1 MRYSLKKIGG
11 KILAVFLLLLI
22 VLVCYTF
29 WDNNRVTVTEQEIMI
44 DELPERLEGFTILQI
59 SDLHEKQFGKNQKR
73 LIDAINSID
82 YDAIV
87 FTGDMLDE
95 VNSENFTPFYKILEG
110 ITNKE
115 NAWYVPGNADPASYQ
130 LHPKFGKSEFV
141 QGMENRSVKL
151 LESMETVSIEGADV
165 HFVNF
170 ELSIIK
176 KPENVGKINGVVMP
190 IHGINNQYLA
200 HQKQLRGDL
209 AELDSMKD
217 TDVLIALNHYPVA
230 DKRVDYIRNNY
241 KTEMRDF
248 DLLIAGHYH
257 GGQIRLP
264 FLGAL
269 FVPESWYGNG
279 GFFPP
284 QDRVKGLWEY
294 KNIKQY
300 VSTGLGSSDAISFLK
315 FRLFNPPQINVLTLK
330 SDN

>member
-1 MRYSLKKIGG
+1 M
-11 KILAVFLLLLI
+11 AVIFLLLI
-22 VLVCYTF
+22 VLVVYIF
-29 WDNNRVTVTEQEIMI
+29 WDNNRITVAEQEILI
-44 DELPERLEGFTILQI
+44 DELPEQLEGFTILQI
-59 SDLHEKQFGKNQKR
+59 SDLHEKVFGENQEE
-73 LIDAINSID
+73 LIDAINSVD

-87 FTGDMLDE
+87 FTGDMLDG
-95 VNSENFTPFYKILEG
+95 VDSENYIPFYKILEG

-130 LHPKFGKSEFV
+130 LHPIFEKSEFV
-141 QGMENRSVKL
+141 KGIEKRGVEL
-151 LESMETVSIEGADV
+151 LESMDTVTIEGANV
-165 HFVNF
+165 HFVDF

-176 KPENVGKINGVVMP
+176 NPRNIGEINGVVMP
-190 IHGINNQYLA
+190 IHGGNNHYLA
-200 HQKQLRGDL
+200 HQKQLWE
-209 AELDSMKD
+209 ELTVLDELKAS
-217 TDVLIALNHYPVA
+217 DVLIALNHYPVV
-230 DKRVDYIRNNY
+230 DKRVDYIQSDAV
-241 KTEMRDF
+241 TELRDF

-269 FVPESWYGNG
+269 FVPEAWYENG

-330 SDN
+330 KGN